1 MVEFLTSGTF
11 LVIMEIVVI
20 ASLGAALIWRIKK
33 NNQAAEKR
41 REQQA
46 EERDRQLTRQ
56 LMNDLAGKGAFAQGK
71 GGGRFTILVREK
83 DRKHSETFGIGQAV
97 RIGRSADND
106 LVLESPYAA
115 RHQCTLVWQNTRLF
129 LQQQDVKNRI
139 TILRSGKGIEHTED
153 MERLQDRDVLKI
165 ADVSLE
171 IHLSG
176 KA

>member
-139 TILRSGKGIEHTED
+139 TILRSGKGIDHPGE